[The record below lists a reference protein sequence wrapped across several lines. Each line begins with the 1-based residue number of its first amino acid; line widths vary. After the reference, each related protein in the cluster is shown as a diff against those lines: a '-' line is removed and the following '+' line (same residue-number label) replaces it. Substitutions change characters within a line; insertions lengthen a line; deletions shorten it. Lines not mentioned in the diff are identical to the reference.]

1 MQPKGSRT
9 RMRKRLTNMLLAAE
23 RAADTAQYAAV
34 CAKEEN
40 QCLRAEFTARLK
52 EANAAR
58 MFEESNAQNANR
70 RAEELSLMLLAEQAG
85 KNATASAEQ
94 EKTVLKEELSHL
106 QEARTN
112 AVREVEE
119 MNMNVQDA
127 NRRVEELTDRL
138 AEAERAAGAAQNAVA
153 SAEQENKCLREKL
166 AARIEEANAGRKV
179 ERRNAQEAHR
189 RVQEPAPMLFVAEP
203 AAGEAEF
210 ASSVQQYNERL
221 QPDFSQVQEGNA
233 AKKVEEARVQ
243 KVDREL
249 TILGAAHDT
258 IGAEFKLARTPAEAD
273 WLPRWSQFLHSRRV
287 VPAKEVINTSALPT
301 PARGRHCTC
310 QQCLSERHDHM
321 PGMQVL
327 QALPSGPDSAVTSA
341 HEDDS

>member
-1 MQPKGSRT
+1 
-9 RMRKRLTNMLLAAE
+9 MLLAAE